1 MTLKEA
7 TSSITK
13 FFFLDSKPLKRK
25 SLFHSRLDGVAVGI
39 STTLALFAEV
49 TSVEDDDELEDDVD
63 DGTVSGAFGSSHL
76 DSPVNLLNQ
85 NSLPYFL
92 LMCFSH
98 GDAGSA
104 TGIVPGV
111 QVGADAESL
120 VAAEEVEALSADVNS
135 LMSTTFKSVASPVQL
150 MSAMQASRSHP
161 AGQHACTRCHRVTD
175 REQQHLGIS
184 WAPAALGRCLLF
196 Y

>member
-25 SLFHSRLDGVAVGI
+25 SLFHSRLDGVALGI

-104 TGIVPGV
+104 TGIAPGV

-120 VAAEEVEALSADVNS
+120 VAADEAEVLSADVNS
-135 LMSTTFKSVASPVQL
+135 LMSGTFKSVASL
-150 MSAMQASRSHP
+150 ARFMSCISITP
-161 AGQHACTRCHRVTD
+161 DHAYIER
-175 REQQHLGIS
+175 
-184 WAPAALGRCLLF
+184 
-196 Y
+196 